1 MQSIPIKRLGGL
13 VLAAAISF
21 ALVGCKGDT
30 GPAGTNGTN
39 GTNGTDGTN
48 GTNATI
54 TVNAAALTPDQWAQL
69 SLKGQVTSVTMGGKP
84 VVNFTVTDGNGTPV
98 QGLGFSSQTSTS
110 LAPAL
115 SNMAFTIAKLV
126 PGTNGSPSKWVN
138 YIVTTMPTSTTASAP
153 TRPTTDNTGT
163 LVDHGDGTYTYTFYR
178 DITQAQAFLDAAAYT
193 GSNVRADLGDVSYV
207 PTLTHRIVVQVGGRS
222 PADSTKSV
230 KTPANIIYDFIP
242 STGAPVAATDAQRQV
257 TSIGTCNT
265 CHSKLAFHGGNR
277 IDTQYCV
284 MCHND
289 QRKFGRAAATVD
301 STTGDFT
308 STTYKF
314 ADGTAAGDMPV
325 MIHKIHMGEELTK
338 LNYNYANVLFN
349 EITYP
354 QDQRNCTK
362 CHTATNPATPQGDA
376 WMNNPSRLACGACH
390 DRVDWAN
397 GTNHAGGPQLDDKNC
412 TGCHGATGIQLAH
425 EPLVLPDTTGY
436 VPGSHTNGSYIAAY
450 PDQLPAGAHRVTWD
464 LKSFA
469 IDSSSHPVFVFR
481 FLEDGV
487 RKDFNTYAA
496 GATGFWDNYV
506 GSPSFYVAMGNTQ
519 DGITAPADWNTT
531 ASVNL
536 FRVWNGSVTTAT
548 LSAPD
553 ANGYYTLTMTAAI
566 PAGATMV
573 TGGIGYTYGYGPTA
587 MPLTQTNIPGY
598 AYDPVTYIGGLAVPA
613 PNVWK
618 LATGWTGNTARR
630 AIVSNQKCNDC
641 HAVLGIFTAKV
652 YHAGERNDAP
662 TCTFC
667 HNVNRVNS
675 GWGVNIKDAVHAIHA
690 ADKRDNKY
698 SWEASAGDKYWNI
711 TNPAILNNCEAC
723 HVPGSYDFSASANA
737 AAIPNLLWTTVAT
750 GTVSATAYSIQTGN
764 ETVLSTDKVISPFI
778 DPNNPNHV
786 ANALPLGDPTG
797 YGSGYGYNLTT
808 ATATQAAGTTL
819 VNSPITSACSS
830 CHDSKIAIAHMQGNG
845 GAFYEPRSSALAKVE
860 QCLICHGAGK
870 TADIKAMHM
879 NF

>member
-13 VLAAAISF
+13 MLAAAISF

-54 TVNAAALTPDQWAQL
+54 TVNAAALTPDQWSQL

-126 PGTNGSPSKWVN
+126 PGANGSPSKWVN
-138 YIVTTMPTSTTASAP
+138 YIVTTMPTTTTASAP
-153 TRPTTDNTGT
+153 TRPSTDNTGT

-207 PTLTHRIVVQVGGRS
+207 PTLTHRIVVQIGGRS

-230 KTPANIIYDFIP
+230 KNPANIIYDFIP

-257 TSIGTCNT
+257 TSIGTCNS

-289 QRKFGRAAATVD
+289 QRKFGRATATVD
-301 STTGDFT
+301 TTTGDFT

-338 LNYNYANVLFN
+338 NGYSYAGLDFK
-349 EITYP
+349 ETRYP

-362 CHTATNPATPQGDA
+362 CHTSSNAATPQGDN

-390 DRVDWAN
+390 DSIDWAN

-412 TGCHGATGIQLAH
+412 TGCHGATGIQLVHTPIVPPNPAFA
-425 EPLVLPDTTGY
+425 TGGY
-436 VPGSHTNGSYIAAY
+436 TNGSSLAAY
-450 PDQLPAGAHRVTWD
+450 TNQLPAGAVKVTWD
-464 LKSFA
+464 LKSVSLNA
-469 IDSSSHPVFVFR
+469 SNQPVFVFR
-481 FLEDGV
+481 FLQDGA
-487 RKDFNTYAA
+487 RADFNVFGSGKTEL
-496 GATGFWDNYV
+496 WDNFV
-506 GSPSFYVAMGNTQ
+506 GGPSVYLAFAVPQ
-519 DGITAPADWNTT
+519 DGISKPVDWNAT
-531 ASVNL
+531 VNTYVKK
-536 FRVWNGSVTTAT
+536 VWNGTAT
-548 LSAPD
+548 GAAAGTMTGPD
-553 ANGYYTLTMTAAI
+553 ADGYYTLTMTGVAI
-566 PAGATMV
+566 PTTATML
-573 TGGIGYTYGYGPTA
+573 TGGIGYTYNKNSQPI
-587 MPLTQTNIPGY
+587 TQTNVPGY
-598 AYDPVTYIGGLAVPA
+598 AYDTTTMLGGLSVPP
-613 PNVWK
+613 PNVTK
-618 LATGWTGNTARR
+618 VATGSTARR
-630 AIVSNQKCNDC
+630 AIVTNQKCNDC
-641 HAVLGIFTAKV
+641 HAVLGIFTKAA

-662 TCTFC
+662 TCSFC
-667 HNVNRVNS
+667 HNVNRTNS
-675 GWGVNIKDAVHAIHA
+675 GWAVNIKDDIHSLHASGMRTNKFSWHSSSG
-690 ADKRDNKY
+690 AD
-698 SWEASAGDKYWNI
+698 YWNV
-711 TNPAILNNCEAC
+711 TYPAVLNDCEAC

-737 AAIPNLLWTTVAT
+737 AAIPNLLWTTTASGTTPATINVVVT
-750 GTVSATAYSIQTGN
+750 GTEPMPATYYSPFVTANTAYGSAYTTNFAVTNTGAAY
-764 ETVLSTDKVISPFI
+764 TD
-778 DPNNPNHV
+778 
-786 ANALPLGDPTG
+786 
-797 YGSGYGYNLTT
+797 
-808 ATATQAAGTTL
+808 AASTTL
-819 VNSPITSACSS
+819 VNSPITSACSG

-845 GAFYEPRSSALAKVE
+845 GAFYEPRSSALSKVE
-860 QCLICHGAGK
+860 QCMVCHGTGK

>member
-54 TVNAAALTPDQWAQL
+54 TVNAAALTPDQWSQL
-69 SLKGQVTSVTMGGKP
+69 SLKGSVTSVTMGGKP

-126 PGTNGSPSKWVN
+126 PGTNGGPSKWVN
-138 YIVTTMPTSTTASAP
+138 YIVTTMPTTTTASAP

-193 GSNVRADLGDVSYV
+193 GANVRADLGDVSYV

-230 KTPANIIYDFIP
+230 KTPANLIYDFIP

-265 CHSKLAFHGGNR
+265 CHSKLAFHGGSR

-301 STTGDFT
+301 SSGNFT
-308 STTYKF
+308 STSTYRF
-314 ADGTAAGDMPV
+314 ADGTAAGDFPV
-325 MIHKIHMGEELTK
+325 MVHKIHMGEELTK

-362 CHTATNPATPQGDA
+362 CHTATNTATPQGDA

-390 DRVDWAN
+390 DRVDFAN
-397 GTNHAGGPQLDDKNC
+397 GVNHAVMLDDKNC

-425 EPLVLPDTTGY
+425 MPLVAPAADWATNT
-436 VPGSHTNGSYIAAY
+436 HTNGSYIASD
-450 PDQLPAGAHRVTWD
+450 PNNLPAGAHAITYD
-464 LKSFA
+464 LKSVSLDA
-469 IDSSSHPVFVFR
+469 SRHPVFTFR
-481 FLEDGV
+481 FLEDGQ
-487 RKDFNTYAA
+487 RKDFNAYAV
-496 GATGFWDNYV
+496 GASYWDNYV
-506 GSPSFYVAMGNTQ
+506 GGPNFIVVFGMPE
-519 DGITAPADWNTT
+519 DGITAPKDWN
-531 ASVNL
+531 ASS
-536 FRVWNGSVTTAT
+536 SVYFPAAWDGTKAT
-548 LSAPD
+548 LSATPD
-553 ANGYYTLTMTAAI
+553 SNGYYTLTMTTVI
-566 PAGATMV
+566 PAGASIV
-573 TGGIGYTYGYGPTA
+573 TGGIGYNYGSGSIP
-587 MPLTQTNIPGY
+587 MTQTAVNGY
-598 AYDPVTYIGGLAVPA
+598 PFNSTTKLGGVSVPA
-613 PNVWK
+613 QNVSK
-618 LATGWTGNTARR
+618 AVSSTDARR
-630 AIVSNQKCNDC
+630 NIVSAAKCNDC
-641 HAVLGIFTAKV
+641 HASLGVFTKSV
-652 YHAGERNDAP
+652 FHAGERNDGAS
-662 TCTFC
+662 CTFC
-667 HNVNRVNS
+667 HNANYVGDHQTD
-675 GWGVNIKDAVHAIHA
+675 GWANNAKDMIHA
-690 ADKRDNKY
+690 LHASSVRDNKF
-698 SWEASAGDKYWNI
+698 SWQAAAGAFWNV
-711 TNPAILNNCEAC
+711 TYPAILNDCEAC

-737 AAIPNLLWTTVAT
+737 AQMPNLLWSTAANGPTPAAASTVVITT
-750 GTVSATAYSIQTGN
+750 GTETITGL
-764 ETVLSTDKVISPFI
+764 TVISPFI
-778 DPNNPNHV
+778 TPGVDYGVRYSYNV
-786 ANALPLGDPTG
+786 STG
-797 YGSGYGYNLTT
+797 VTT
-808 ATATQAAGTTL
+808 PAAPTTL
-819 VNSPITSACSS
+819 VNSPIAAACFG
-830 CHDSKIAIAHMQGNG
+830 CHDSKVAMAHMQGNG
-845 GAFYEPRSSALAKVE
+845 GAIYEPRSTALAKVE
-860 QCLICHGAGK
+860 QCMICHGTGK

-879 NF
+879 SF